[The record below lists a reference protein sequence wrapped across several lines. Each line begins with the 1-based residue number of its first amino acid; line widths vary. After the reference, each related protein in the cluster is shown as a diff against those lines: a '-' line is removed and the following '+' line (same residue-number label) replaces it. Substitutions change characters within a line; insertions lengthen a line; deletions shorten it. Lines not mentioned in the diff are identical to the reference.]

1 MTARLSLYQ
10 KAENELYKMDS
21 SVKTKFYD
29 FCHLFRQNPEHPSLD
44 LKPLKGDGRIYRAR
58 INLKYRALLARAG
71 AGADG
76 VQQWL
81 VVAVRHRKDVYEE
94 LSVAINRI
102 TGEIEF
108 VDLGVVGQSV
118 LQRAGLQLTPAADEA
133 EAGTVPQA
141 EAPLP
146 AAPVAEQPTPG
157 LVAKPRASAPD
168 EEAAVPAP
176 ASAAAAR
183 PVIGDCT
190 AEDLR
195 RLGVAE
201 ALVDLAL
208 TVTTEEELDQLIAG
222 APRLT
227 AEVLT
232 GLGSGMDI
240 QEVEDEIT
248 RPAAAELEPGFENDM
263 AAALSRTAVTTVDDD
278 IRNVLAE
285 GDFRAWKVYL
295 HPTQRK
301 AVERHYKGPAR
312 VSGGPGTGK
321 TIVALHRVARLASQL
336 PPGHGKPILLTTYT
350 KNLTADLRSRLTS
363 LVEPELLERV
373 DIKHID
379 QLAQGVLNENTAPG
393 SQRTLTTDDKAL
405 EVLREILFEYDEK
418 RWDAEF
424 LLDEWEQIVLGQSLA
439 TRQDYFK
446 ARRAGMGKALTRPE
460 RAAIWKILDQ
470 LTLRL
475 NGISR
480 ETWAQAAERAARYEM
495 ERARKIRI
503 RAERKEEVGGGDLVH
518 LDTNSSGMRYLR
530 HRYQHIVVDEAQDL
544 SPAHWK
550 MLRAMVA
557 QGPDDLFIAGDTHQR
572 IYDRQVTLSTV
583 GINIRGRSSKLTL
596 SYRTTQEIL
605 DKAAMVVGDATY
617 DDLDD
622 GTDNLDGYH
631 SLLRGPAPE
640 LVSCAD
646 WDDEITQL
654 AAALKSWREEIAQP
668 TEDGTVRD
676 PSGTM
681 AVCVVDG
688 TMAGRVAADLE
699 MKHGITTATLTKDGP
714 QGGGEVHIG
723 TMHRFKGLEYQKLA
737 VVGAS
742 DGVLPSA
749 TVVEKYQK
757 RDPKRYERELK
768 KSRNQLF
775 VATTRARDVLRI
787 SWHGAPSPILPV

>member
-29 FCHLFRQNPEHPSLD
+29 FCHQFRLDPDHPSLD
-44 LKPLKGDGRIYRAR
+44 LKPLKGDGRIFRAKIDR
-58 INLKYRALLARAG
+58 AYRALLARAG
-71 AGADG
+71 VGADG
-76 VQQWL
+76 IQQWL
-81 VVAVRHRKDVYEE
+81 IVAVRHRKDVYDQ
-94 LSVAINRI
+94 LSVAVNRV

-118 LQRAGLQLTPAADEA
+118 LQRAGLQLTPTTDDQDAPVPDEQAVPA
-133 EAGTVPQA
+133 EP
-141 EAPLP
+141 APAPVVTKQP
-146 AAPVAEQPTPG
+146 AAPAEPFLTG
-157 LVAKPRASAPD
+157 CAP
-168 EEAAVPAP
+168 
-176 ASAAAAR
+176 
-183 PVIGDCT
+183 
-190 AEDLR
+190 EDLR
-195 RLGVAE
+195 RLGVAD
-201 ALVDLAL
+201 ALIDVVL

-227 AEVLT
+227 AEILT
-232 GLGSGMDI
+232 GLGSGMSVD
-240 QEVEDEIT
+240 EVEREIT
-248 RPAAAELEPGFENDM
+248 QPASAELEPGFEYDM
-263 AAALSRTAVTTVDDD
+263 AAALTRTAVTTVDDD

-295 HPTQRK
+295 HPTQRRT
-301 AVERHYKGPAR
+301 VERNYSGPAR

-321 TIVALHRVARLASQL
+321 TIVALHRVARLATAL

-363 LVEPELLERV
+363 LMDPALLGRI

-379 QLAQGVLNENTAPG
+379 QLAQNVLNENTAPG
-393 SQRTLTTDDKAL
+393 AQRGLTSDDRAL
-405 EVLREILFEYDEK
+405 DVLREVLFEYDEQ

-424 LLDEWEQIVLGQSLA
+424 LFDEWEQIVLGQSLA

-446 ARRAGMGKALTRPE
+446 ARRAGMGRALNRPE
-460 RAAIWKILDQ
+460 RAAVWKLLDQ
-470 LTLRL
+470 FTLRL
-475 NGISR
+475 GGMGR

-495 ERARKIRI
+495 ERARKIHH
-503 RAERKEEVGGGDLVH
+503 RAEHKAGIGGGDLAH
-518 LDTNSSGMRYLR
+518 LDDNSSAMRYLR
-530 HRYQHIVVDEAQDL
+530 HRYRHVVVDEAQDL

-557 QGPDDLFIAGDTHQR
+557 SGPNDLFIASDTHQR

-583 GINIRGRSSKLTL
+583 GVNIRGRSSKLTL

-605 DKAAMVVGDATY
+605 DQAARVVRGATY

-622 GTDNLDGYH
+622 GTDTLDGYH

-640 LVSCAD
+640 YVACAD
-646 WDDEITQL
+646 WTDEITQL
-654 AAALKSWREEIAQP
+654 AEALKQWREDIAQP
-668 TEDGTVRD
+668 AEDGTVRD

-681 AVCVVDG
+681 AVCVTDG
-688 TMAGRVAADLE
+688 EMAGRVATDLE
-699 MKHGITTATLTKDGP
+699 MKHGITTATLSKDGP

-742 DGVLPSA
+742 DGILPRTALIDKYA
-749 TVVEKYQK
+749 TT
-757 RDPKRYERELK
+757 DPKRYERELK

-775 VATTRARDVLRI
+775 VAATRARDTLRI
-787 SWHGAPSPILPV
+787 SWHGRPSPFLPL

>member
-1 MTARLSLYQ
+1 MTARMSLYQ

-29 FCHLFRQNPEHPSLD
+29 FCHRFRMDPDHPSLD
-44 LKPLKGDGRIYRAR
+44 LKPLKGDGRIFRAKIDR
-58 INLKYRALLARAG
+58 SHRALLARAG
-71 AGADG
+71 AGTDG

-81 VVAVRHRKDVYEE
+81 ILAVRHRKDVYEE

-118 LQRAGLQLTPAADEA
+118 LQRAGVRLTPAPEEQAPQEA
-133 EAGTVPQA
+133 RPEPALAAPESGPMA
-141 EAPLP
+141 AAPLLTGYD
-146 AAPVAEQPTPG
+146 A
-157 LVAKPRASAPD
+157 D
-168 EEAAVPAP
+168 
-176 ASAAAAR
+176 
-183 PVIGDCT
+183 
-190 AEDLR
+190 DLR
-195 RLGVAE
+195 RLGVAD
-201 ALVDLAL
+201 ALIDVAL
-208 TVTTEEELDQLIAG
+208 TVSTDAELDHLIAG

-232 GLGSGMDI
+232 GLGSGMS
-240 QEVEDEIT
+240 VDEIEREIT
-248 RPAAAELEPGFENDM
+248 GPAAADLEPGFENDM
-263 AAALSRTAVTTVDDD
+263 AAALIRTQVTTVDDD

-301 AVERHYKGPAR
+301 AVDRHYNGPAR

-321 TIVALHRVARLASQL
+321 TIVALHRVARLAAAL
-336 PPGHGKPILLTTYT
+336 PAGYGKQILLTTYT

-363 LVEPELLERV
+363 LMGPSLLDRV

-379 QLAQGVLNENTAPG
+379 QLAQGVLNENVAPG
-393 SQRTLTTDDKAL
+393 AQRSLIADDKAKEAL
-405 EVLREILFEYDEK
+405 AAILFEHGEQ
-418 RWDAEF
+418 RWDVDF
-424 LLDEWEQIVLGQSLA
+424 LFDEWEQIVLGQSLG

-446 ARRAGMGKALTRPE
+446 ARRAGMGKALSRSE
-460 RAAIWKILDQ
+460 RAAIWKLVDQ

-475 NGISR
+475 NAMGR
-480 ETWAQAAERAARYEM
+480 ETWSQAAERAARYEM
-495 ERARKIRI
+495 ERAHKIRS
-503 RAERKEEVGGGDLVH
+503 RGERKEAISGGDLIH
-518 LDTNSSGMRYLR
+518 LDDNSSGVRYLR

-557 QGPDDLFIAGDTHQR
+557 AEPDDLFIAGDTHQR

-605 DKAAMVVGDATY
+605 DQAAKVVSDDSY

-622 GTDNLDGYH
+622 GTDTLDGYH
-631 SLLRGPAPE
+631 SLLRGPVPE
-640 LVSCAD
+640 LVACTD
-646 WDDEITQL
+646 WTDEITKL
-654 AAALKSWREEIAQP
+654 AETLKQWKAEITAP
-668 TEDGTVRD
+668 SEDGTVRD
-676 PSGTM
+676 ASGTM
-681 AVCVVDG
+681 AVCVADSE
-688 TMAGRVAADLE
+688 MAGRVAADLE
-699 MKHGITTATLTKDGP
+699 MKHSITTAILTKDGP

-737 VVGAS
+737 VIGAS
-742 DGVLPSA
+742 DGILPRSA
-749 TVVEKYQK
+749 LIEKYVVT
-757 RDPKRYERELK
+757 DPKRYERELK

-775 VATTRARDVLRI
+775 VATTRARDALRV
-787 SWHGAPSPILPV
+787 SWHGKPSPFLPG

>member
-29 FCHLFRQNPEHPSLD
+29 FCHQFRLDPDHPSLD
-44 LKPLKGDGRIYRAR
+44 LKPLKGDGRIFRAKIDR
-58 INLKYRALLARAG
+58 SYRALLARAG
-71 AGADG
+71 VGADG

-81 VVAVRHRKDVYEE
+81 IVAVRHRKDVYEE
-94 LSVAINRI
+94 LTVAINRI

-118 LQRAGLQLTPAADEA
+118 LQRAGLQLTPASGRAHRTGRARARPRRDA
-133 EAGTVPQA
+133 TTGCPRRT
-141 EAPLP
+141 APRRLH
-146 AAPVAEQPTPG
+146 
-157 LVAKPRASAPD
+157 PRG
-168 EEAAVPAP
+168 PAP
-176 ASAAAAR
+176 AWCRRR
-183 PVIGDCT
+183 PHRPGP
-190 AEDLR
+190 R
-195 RLGVAE
+195 RHDRRGIRPAHRRC
-201 ALVDLAL
+201 
-208 TVTTEEELDQLIAG
+208 
-222 APRLT
+222 PRLT

-232 GLGSGMDI
+232 GLGSGMSVD
-240 QEVEDEIT
+240 EVEREIT
-248 RPAAAELEPGFENDM
+248 EPASTELEPGFENDM
-263 AAALSRTAVTTVDDD
+263 AAALTRTAVTTVDDD

-301 AVERHYKGPAR
+301 IVERNYSGPGR

-321 TIVALHRVARLASQL
+321 TIVALHRVARLAAAL

-363 LVEPELLERV
+363 LMDPALLGRV

-379 QLAQGVLNENTAPG
+379 QLAQSVLNENTAPG
-393 SQRTLTTDDKAL
+393 AQRSLITDDRAL
-405 EVLREILFEYDEK
+405 DVLREVLFEHDEQ

-424 LLDEWEQIVLGQSLA
+424 LFDEWEQIVLGQSLG

-446 ARRAGMGKALTRPE
+446 ARRAGMGRPLNRPE
-460 RAAIWKILDQ
+460 RAVVWKLLDQ
-470 LTLRL
+470 FALRL
-475 NGISR
+475 NGMGR

-495 ERARKIRI
+495 ERARKIQT
-503 RAERKEEVGGGDLVH
+503 RAERKADIGGGDLAH
-518 LDTNSSGMRYLR
+518 LDDNSSAMRYLR
-530 HRYQHIVVDEAQDL
+530 HRYRHIVVDEAQDL

-557 QGPDDLFIAGDTHQR
+557 SGPDDLFIASDTHQR

-583 GINIRGRSSKLTL
+583 GINIRGGRSSKLTL

-605 DKAAMVVGDATY
+605 DQAAKVVRGGTY

-622 GTDNLDGYH
+622 GTDTLDGYH
-631 SLLRGPAPE
+631 SLLHGPAPE
-640 LVSCAD
+640 YVACAD
-646 WDDEITQL
+646 WTDEITQL
-654 AAALKSWREEIAQP
+654 AAALKQWRADITQP

-681 AVCVVDG
+681 AVCVADG
-688 TMAGRVAADLE
+688 DMAGRVAADLE
-699 MKHGITTATLTKDGP
+699 TKHGITTATLTKEGP

-737 VVGAS
+737 VIGAS
-742 DGVLPSA
+742 DGILPRTA
-749 TVVEKYQK
+749 VVEKYETT
-757 RDPKRYERELK
+757 DPKRYERELK

-775 VATTRARDVLRI
+775 VATTRARDALRI
-787 SWHGAPSPILPV
+787 SWHGKPSPFLPL

>member
-29 FCHLFRQNPEHPSLD
+29 FCHQFRNDPDHPSLD
-44 LKPLKGDGRIYRAR
+44 LKPLKGDGRIFRAKIDR
-58 INLKYRALLARAG
+58 SYRALLARAG
-71 AGADG
+71 TGADG
-76 VQQWL
+76 VRQWL
-81 VVAVRHRKDVYEE
+81 IVAVRHRKDVYEE
-94 LSVAINRI
+94 LTVAINRI

-118 LQRAGLQLTPAADEA
+118 LQRAGVRLTPAPEEQAAVASTEPVA
-133 EAGTVPQA
+133 AQPIEPVVPQST
-141 EAPLP
+141 ERVVVEP
-146 AAPVAEQPTPG
+146 AARL
-157 LVAKPRASAPD
+157 LVGHS
-168 EEAAVPAP
+168 
-176 ASAAAAR
+176 
-183 PVIGDCT
+183 

-201 ALVDLAL
+201 ALIDLAL
-208 TVTTEEELDQLIAG
+208 NVTSEDELDQLIAG

-227 AEVLT
+227 AEILT
-232 GLGSGMDI
+232 GLGSGMPLD
-240 QEVEDEIT
+240 EVEQEIT
-248 RPAAAELEPGFENDM
+248 RPAAAELEPGFEDDM
-263 AAALSRTAVTTVDDD
+263 AAALARTAVTTVDDD

-301 AVERHYKGPAR
+301 IVERNYNGPAR

-321 TIVALHRVARLASQL
+321 TIVALHRVARLAAAL
-336 PPGHGKPILLTTYT
+336 PAGHGKPILLTTYT

-363 LVEPELLERV
+363 LMGPEPLARV

-379 QLAQGVLNENTAPG
+379 QLAQSVLNENVAPG
-393 SQRTLTTDDKAL
+393 SQRSVIGDDPAL
-405 EVLREILFEYDEK
+405 NVLREVLFEHDEQ

-424 LLDEWEQIVLGQSLA
+424 LFDEWQQVVLGQSIA

-446 ARRAGMGKALTRPE
+446 ARRAGMGRALSRPE
-460 RAAIWKILDQ
+460 RAVIWKLLDQ
-470 LTLRL
+470 FTLRL
-475 NGISR
+475 NSMSR
-480 ETWAQAAERAARYEM
+480 ETWAQAAERAARYEY
-495 ERARKIRI
+495 ERARKIQA
-503 RAERKEEVGGGDLVH
+503 RAERKQDIGGGDLTH
-518 LDTNSSGMRYLR
+518 LDDNSSAMRYLR

-550 MLRAMVA
+550 MLRAMA
-557 QGPDDLFIAGDTHQR
+557 APGPDDLFIAGDTHQR

-583 GINIRGRSSKLTL
+583 GINIRGRASKLTL

-605 DKAAMVVGDATY
+605 DQAAKVVGDAPY

-622 GTDNLDGYH
+622 GTDTLDGYH

-640 LVSCAD
+640 LVPCAD
-646 WDDEITQL
+646 WNEEITRL
-654 AAALKSWREEIAQP
+654 AEALKEWRAEIASP
-668 TEDGTVRD
+668 AENGTVRD

-681 AVCVVDG
+681 AVCVADSD
-688 TMAGRVAADLE
+688 MAGRVATDLE
-699 MKHGITTATLTKDGP
+699 IKHGITTATLTKEGP

-737 VVGAS
+737 IVGAS
-742 DGVLPSA
+742 DGILPRSSI
-749 TVVEKYQK
+749 TEKYATS
-757 RDPKRYERELK
+757 DPRRYERELK

-775 VATTRARDVLRI
+775 VASTRARDALRI
-787 SWHGAPSPILPV
+787 SWHGNPSPFLPV

>member
-29 FCHLFRQNPEHPSLD
+29 FCHHFRADPDHPSLD
-44 LKPLKGDGRIYRAR
+44 LKPLKGDGRIFRAKIDR
-58 INLKYRALLARAG
+58 SHRALLARAG
-71 AGADG
+71 VGADG

-81 VVAVRHRKDVYEE
+81 IVAVRHRKDVYEE

-118 LQRAGLQLTPAADEA
+118 LQRAGLQLTPAPE
-133 EAGTVPQA
+133 EQ
-141 EAPLP
+141 
-146 AAPVAEQPTPG
+146 AAPAEPT
-157 LVAKPRASAPD
+157 
-168 EEAAVPAP
+168 PAP
-176 ASAAAAR
+176 AVTPPAPAEPLLA
-183 PVIGDCT
+183 GCT
-190 AEDLR
+190 SEDLR
-195 RLGVAE
+195 RLGVAD
-201 ALVDLAL
+201 ALIDLAL
-208 TVTTEEELDQLIAG
+208 TVTTDDELDQLVAG

-232 GLGSGMDI
+232 GLGSGMPID
-240 QEVEDEIT
+240 EVEREIT
-248 RPAAAELEPGFENDM
+248 QPASAELEPGFEDDL
-263 AAALSRTAVTTVDDD
+263 AAALTRTAVTTVDDD

-301 AVERHYKGPAR
+301 IVEGNFNGPAR

-321 TIVALHRVARLASQL
+321 TIVALHRVARLASEL

-350 KNLTADLRSRLTS
+350 KNLTSDLRSRLTS
-363 LVEPELLERV
+363 LLEPALLSRI

-379 QLAQGVLNENTAPG
+379 QLAQSVLNENSAPG
-393 SQRTLTTDDKAL
+393 SRRRLMDEVQAL
-405 EVLREILFEYDEK
+405 DVLREVLFEHDEQ

-424 LLDEWEQIVLGQSLA
+424 LFDEWEQIILGQSLA

-446 ARRAGMGKALTRPE
+446 ARRAGMGRGLSRPE
-460 RAAIWKILDQ
+460 RAVIWKLLEQ
-470 LTLRL
+470 FTLRL
-475 NGISR
+475 NSLGR

-495 ERARKIRI
+495 DRARKIQN
-503 RAERKEEVGGGDLVH
+503 RAEHKEDIGGGDLIH
-518 LDTNSSGMRYLR
+518 LDDNSSAQRYLR

-550 MLRAMVA
+550 MLRAMVVP
-557 QGPDDLFIAGDTHQR
+557 GSGDLFIAADTHQR

-583 GINIRGRSSKLTL
+583 GISIRGRSSKLTL

-605 DKAAMVVGDATY
+605 DQAAKVVGSATY

-622 GTDNLDGYH
+622 GTDTLDGYH

-640 LVSCAD
+640 LVACTDWTDEIIQLAD
-646 WDDEITQL
+646 VLKQWRAEITQP
-654 AAALKSWREEIAQP
+654 A
-668 TEDGTVRD
+668 EDGTVRD

-681 AVCVVDG
+681 AVCVADG
-688 TMAGRVAADLE
+688 DMASRVAADLE
-699 MKHGITTATLTKDGP
+699 SKHGITTATLTKDGP

-742 DGVLPSA
+742 EGVLPRTALIESYA
-749 TVVEKYQK
+749 AS
-757 RDPKRYERELK
+757 DPKRYERELK

-775 VATTRARDVLRI
+775 VAATRARDALRI
-787 SWHGAPSPILPV
+787 SWHGRPSPFLPV

>member
-29 FCHLFRQNPEHPSLD
+29 FCHQFRLDPDHPSID
-44 LKPLKGDGRIYRAR
+44 LKPLKGDGRIFRAKIDR
-58 INLKYRALLARAG
+58 SYRALLARAG
-71 AGADG
+71 VGADG

-81 VVAVRHRKDVYEE
+81 IVAVRHRKDVYEE

-118 LQRAGLQLTPAADEA
+118 LQRAGLQLTPAPD
-133 EAGTVPQA
+133 GQA
-141 EAPLP
+141 APTEPTRAPVVSQEP
-146 AAPVAEQPTPG
+146 AAPVEPLLVSCTP
-157 LVAKPRASAPD
+157 
-168 EEAAVPAP
+168 
-176 ASAAAAR
+176 
-183 PVIGDCT
+183 
-190 AEDLR
+190 EDLR
-195 RLGVAE
+195 RLGVAD
-201 ALVDLAL
+201 ALIDLAL
-208 TVTTEEELDQLIAG
+208 TVTTDEELDQLIAG

-232 GLGSGMDI
+232 GLGSGMSVD
-240 QEVEDEIT
+240 EVEREIT
-248 RPAAAELEPGFENDM
+248 QPASAELEPGFENDM
-263 AAALSRTAVTTVDDD
+263 AAALTRTAVTTVDDD

-295 HPTQRK
+295 HPTQHK
-301 AVERHYKGPAR
+301 IVERNYSGPAR

-321 TIVALHRVARLASQL
+321 TIVALHRVARLAAAL

-350 KNLTADLRSRLTS
+350 KNLTADLRARLTS
-363 LVEPELLERV
+363 LMDSALLDRI

-379 QLAQGVLNENTAPG
+379 QLAQSVLNENTAPG
-393 SQRTLTTDDKAL
+393 SQRSLITDDRAL
-405 EVLREILFEYDEK
+405 GVLREVLFEHDEH
-418 RWDAEF
+418 RWDGEF
-424 LLDEWEQIVLGQSLA
+424 LFDEWEQIILGQSLA

-446 ARRAGMGKALTRPE
+446 ARRAGMGRALNRPE
-460 RAAIWKILDQ
+460 RAAVWKLLDQ
-470 LTLRL
+470 FTLRL
-475 NGISR
+475 NGLGR
-480 ETWAQAAERAARYEM
+480 ETWAQSAERAARYEM
-495 ERARKIRI
+495 ERARKIQL
-503 RAERKEEVGGGDLVH
+503 RAERKEDIGGGDLSH
-518 LDTNSSGMRYLR
+518 LDDNSSGMRYLR
-530 HRYQHIVVDEAQDL
+530 HRYRHIIVDEAQDL

-557 QGPDDLFIAGDTHQR
+557 PGPDDLFIASDTHQR

-605 DKAAMVVGDATY
+605 DQAAKVVRGATY

-622 GTDNLDGYH
+622 GTDSLEGYH
-631 SLLRGPAPE
+631 SLLHGPAPE
-640 LVSCAD
+640 YVACAD
-646 WDDEITQL
+646 WTDEITQL
-654 AAALKSWREEIAQP
+654 AEALKQWRAEITEPA
-668 TEDGTVRD
+668 EDGTARD

-681 AVCVVDG
+681 AVCVADG
-688 TMAGRVAADLE
+688 EMASRVAADLE
-699 MKHGITTATLTKDGP
+699 IKHGITTATLTKDGP

-737 VVGAS
+737 IVGAS
-742 DGVLPSA
+742 DGILPRSA
-749 TVVEKYQK
+749 LTEKYATT
-757 RDPKRYERELK
+757 DPKRYERELK

-775 VATTRARDVLRI
+775 VATTRARDALRV
-787 SWHGAPSPILPV
+787 SWHGRPSPFLPV

>member
-29 FCHLFRQNPEHPSLD
+29 FCHQFRRDPDHPSLD
-44 LKPLKGDGRIYRAR
+44 LKPLKGDGRIFRAKIDR
-58 INLKYRALLARAG
+58 SYRALLARAG
-71 AGADG
+71 VGADG

-118 LQRAGLQLTPAADEA
+118 LQRAGLQLTPAPDEKPASA
-133 EAGTVPQA
+133 EPTPA
-141 EAPLP
+141 P
-146 AAPVAEQPTPG
+146 AAPPQQ
-157 LVAKPRASAPD
+157 
-168 EEAAVPAP
+168 PAP
-176 ASAAAAR
+176 AEPLLS
-183 PVIGDCT
+183 GCT

-195 RLGVAE
+195 RLGVAD
-201 ALVDLAL
+201 ALLDLAL
-208 TVTTEEELDQLIAG
+208 TITTEEELDQLIAG

-232 GLGSGMDI
+232 GLGSGMSVD
-240 QEVEDEIT
+240 EVEREIT
-248 RPAAAELEPGFENDM
+248 QPASTDLEPGFENDM
-263 AAALSRTAVTTVDDD
+263 ATALTRTAVTTVDDD

-301 AVERHYKGPAR
+301 IVHRNYSGPAR

-321 TIVALHRVARLASQL
+321 TIVALHRVARLAAAL
-336 PPGHGKPILLTTYT
+336 PPGHGTPILLTTYT

-363 LVEPELLERV
+363 LVDPALLGRI

-393 SQRTLTTDDKAL
+393 AQRSLITDDRAQD
-405 EVLREILFEYDEK
+405 VLREVLFEYDEQ
-418 RWDAEF
+418 RWGAEF
-424 LLDEWEQIVLGQSLA
+424 LFDEWEQIVLGQSLA
-439 TRQDYFK
+439 TRQGYFK
-446 ARRAGMGKALTRPE
+446 ARRAGMGRALTRPE
-460 RAAIWKILDQ
+460 RAAIWKLLDQ
-470 LTLRL
+470 FTLRL
-475 NGISR
+475 NGMGR
-480 ETWAQAAERAARYEM
+480 ETWAQAAERAARYEN
-495 ERARKIRI
+495 ERARKIQT
-503 RAERKEEVGGGDLVH
+503 RAERKEAVGGGDLIH
-518 LDTNSSGMRYLR
+518 RDDNSSAARYLR
-530 HRYQHIVVDEAQDL
+530 HRYRHIVVDEAQDL

-557 QGPDDLFIAGDTHQR
+557 PGSDDLFIASDTHQR

-605 DKAAMVVGDATY
+605 RQAAKVVHGATY

-622 GTDNLDGYH
+622 GTDTLDGYH
-631 SLLRGPAPE
+631 SLLHGPVPE
-640 LVSCAD
+640 YVNCAD
-646 WDDEITQL
+646 WTDEITQL
-654 AAALKSWREEIAQP
+654 AGALKQWRADITQP
-668 TEDGTVRD
+668 AADGTARD

-681 AVCVVDG
+681 AVCVADG
-688 TMAGRVAADLE
+688 DMAGRVAADLE
-699 MKHGITTATLTKDGP
+699 TKHGITTATLTKDGP

-737 VVGAS
+737 VVGAC
-742 DGVLPSA
+742 DGILPRTA
-749 TVVEKYQK
+749 LTGKYETA
-757 RDPKRYERELK
+757 DPKRYERELK

-775 VATTRARDVLRI
+775 VATTRARDALRI
-787 SWHGAPSPILPV
+787 SWHGSPSPFLPV

>member
-29 FCHLFRQNPEHPSLD
+29 FCHQFRLDPDHPSLD
-44 LKPLKGDGRIYRAR
+44 LKPLKGDSRIYRAKIDR
-58 INLKYRALLARAG
+58 SYRALLARAG
-71 AGADG
+71 VGADG
-76 VQQWL
+76 IQQWL
-81 VVAVRHRKDVYEE
+81 IVAVRHRKDVYEE
-94 LSVAINRI
+94 LAVAINRI

-118 LQRAGLQLTPAADEA
+118 LQRAGLQLTPAPEEHAAPA
-133 EAGTVPQA
+133 EP
-141 EAPLP
+141 APAPVMARQP
-146 AAPVAEQPTPG
+146 AAPAEP
-157 LVAKPRASAPD
+157 LLASCAP
-168 EEAAVPAP
+168 
-176 ASAAAAR
+176 
-183 PVIGDCT
+183 
-190 AEDLR
+190 EDLR
-195 RLGVAE
+195 RLGVAD
-201 ALVDLAL
+201 ALIDLAL
-208 TVTTEEELDQLIAG
+208 TVTTDEELDQLIAG

-232 GLGSGMDI
+232 GLGSGMSVD
-240 QEVEDEIT
+240 EVEREIT
-248 RPAAAELEPGFENDM
+248 QPASTELEPGFENDM
-263 AAALSRTAVTTVDDD
+263 AAALTRTAVTTVDDD

-301 AVERHYKGPAR
+301 IVERNYSGPAR

-321 TIVALHRVARLASQL
+321 TIVALHRVARLAAAL

-363 LVEPELLERV
+363 LMDPALLGRI

-379 QLAQGVLNENTAPG
+379 QLAQSVLNENTAPG
-393 SQRTLTTDDKAL
+393 SQRSLIADDRAL
-405 EVLREILFEYDEK
+405 DVLCEVLFEHDEQ

-424 LLDEWEQIVLGQSLA
+424 LFDEWEQIVLGQSLA

-446 ARRAGMGKALTRPE
+446 ARRAGMGRALNRPE
-460 RAAIWKILDQ
+460 RAAIWKLLDQ
-470 LTLRL
+470 FTLRL
-475 NGISR
+475 NGLGR

-495 ERARKIRI
+495 ERARKIQF
-503 RAERKEEVGGGDLVH
+503 RAERKEDIGGGDLAN
-518 LDTNSSGMRYLR
+518 LDDNSSAMRYLR

-557 QGPDDLFIAGDTHQR
+557 PGAGDLFIASDTHQR

-605 DKAAMVVGDATY
+605 DQAAKVVRGATY

-622 GTDNLDGYH
+622 GTDTLDGYH
-631 SLLRGPAPE
+631 SLLHGPAPE
-640 LVSCAD
+640 YVACAD
-646 WDDEITQL
+646 WTDEITQL
-654 AAALKSWREEIAQP
+654 AEALEQWRADITQSA
-668 TEDGTVRD
+668 EDGTVRD

-681 AVCVVDG
+681 AVCVADG
-688 TMAGRVAADLE
+688 EMAGRVAADLE

-737 VVGAS
+737 VIGAS
-742 DGVLPSA
+742 DGVLPRTA
-749 TVVEKYQK
+749 LIEKYETT
-757 RDPKRYERELK
+757 DPNRYERELK

-775 VATTRARDVLRI
+775 VATTRARDALRI
-787 SWHGAPSPILPV
+787 SWHGRPSPFLPL

>member
-29 FCHLFRQNPEHPSLD
+29 FCHQFRLDPDHPSLD
-44 LKPLKGDGRIYRAR
+44 LKPLKGDGRIFRAKIDR
-58 INLKYRALLARAG
+58 SYRALLARAG
-71 AGADG
+71 VGTDG
-76 VQQWL
+76 IQQWL
-81 VVAVRHRKDVYEE
+81 IVAVRHRKDVYDQ
-94 LSVAINRI
+94 LSVAVNRV

-118 LQRAGLQLTPAADEA
+118 LQRAGLQLTPAPDDHDAPAPDEQAVPA
-133 EAGTVPQA
+133 EPTP
-141 EAPLP
+141 APVVTEQP
-146 AAPVAEQPTPG
+146 AAPAEPFLTG
-157 LVAKPRASAPD
+157 CAP
-168 EEAAVPAP
+168 
-176 ASAAAAR
+176 
-183 PVIGDCT
+183 
-190 AEDLR
+190 EDLR
-195 RLGVAE
+195 RLGVAD
-201 ALVDLAL
+201 ALIDVVL
-208 TVTTEEELDQLIAG
+208 TVTTEEELDQLIVG

-232 GLGSGMDI
+232 GLGSGMSVD
-240 QEVEDEIT
+240 EVEREIT
-248 RPAAAELEPGFENDM
+248 QPASAELAPGFEDDM
-263 AAALSRTAVTTVDDD
+263 AAALTRTAVTTVDDD

-295 HPTQRK
+295 HPTQHK
-301 AVERHYKGPAR
+301 IVERNYNGPAR

-321 TIVALHRVARLASQL
+321 TIVALHRVARLAAAL
-336 PPGHGKPILLTTYT
+336 PPGHGKTILLTTYT

-363 LVEPELLERV
+363 LMEPALLGRI

-379 QLAQGVLNENTAPG
+379 QLAQSVLNENAAPG
-393 SQRTLTTDDKAL
+393 TQRSLITDDRAL
-405 EVLREILFEYDEK
+405 DVLREVLFEHEGQ

-424 LLDEWEQIVLGQSLA
+424 LFDEWEQIVLGQSLA

-446 ARRAGMGKALTRPE
+446 ARRAGMGRALNRPE
-460 RAAIWKILDQ
+460 RAAIWKLLEQ
-470 LTLRL
+470 FTLRL
-475 NGISR
+475 NSLGR

-495 ERARKIRI
+495 ERARKIQI
-503 RAERKEEVGGGDLVH
+503 RAERKEDIGGDLIH
-518 LDTNSSGMRYLR
+518 LDDNSSGLRYLR

-544 SPAHWK
+544 SSAHWK

-557 QGPDDLFIAGDTHQR
+557 PGPDDLFIAGDTHQR

-583 GINIRGRSSKLTL
+583 GVNIRGRASKLTL

-605 DKAAMVVGDATY
+605 DQAAKVVGTTTY

-622 GTDNLDGYH
+622 GTDTLDGYH

-640 LVSCAD
+640 LVACTD
-646 WDDEITQL
+646 WTDEITQL
-654 AAALKSWREEIAQP
+654 ADALKQWRVEITQP
-668 TEDGTVRD
+668 VEDGTARD

-681 AVCVVDG
+681 AVCVADG
-688 TMAGRVAADLE
+688 DMAGRVAADLE
-699 MKHGITTATLTKDGP
+699 IKHGITTATLTKDGP

-737 VVGAS
+737 IVGAS
-742 DGVLPSA
+742 DGVLPRTA
-749 TVVEKYQK
+749 LIEKYATT
-757 RDPKRYERELK
+757 DPKRYERELK

-775 VATTRARDVLRI
+775 VAATRARDTLRI
-787 SWHGAPSPILPV
+787 SWHGRPSPFLPV

>member
-29 FCHLFRQNPEHPSLD
+29 FCHQFRIDPDHPSLD
-44 LKPLKGDGRIYRAR
+44 LKPLKGDGRIFRAKIDR
-58 INLKYRALLARAG
+58 SYRALLARAG
-71 AGADG
+71 VGADG

-81 VVAVRHRKDVYEE
+81 IVAVRHRKDVYEE
-94 LSVAINRI
+94 LTVAINRI

-108 VDLGVVGQSV
+108 VDLATVGQSV
-118 LQRAGLQLTPAADEA
+118 LQRAGLQLTPAPDEPTTAA
-133 EAGTVPQA
+133 E
-141 EAPLP
+141 
-146 AAPVAEQPTPG
+146 PTPE
-157 LVAKPRASAPD
+157 PAPSPMP
-168 EEAAVPAP
+168 ATQQAP
-176 ASAAAAR
+176 ASSAE
-183 PVIGDCT
+183 PLLHGCT

-195 RLGVAE
+195 RLGVAD

-208 TVTTEEELDQLIAG
+208 TVTTDEELDQLIAG

-232 GLGSGMDI
+232 GLGAGMSVD
-240 QEVEDEIT
+240 EVEREIT
-248 RPAAAELEPGFENDM
+248 KPASTVLDPGFEDDM
-263 AAALSRTAVTTVDDD
+263 AAALTRTAVTTVDDD
-278 IRNVLAE
+278 IRNVLTE

-301 AVERHYKGPAR
+301 IVERKYSGPAR

-321 TIVALHRVARLASQL
+321 TIVALHRVARLAAAL
-336 PPGHGKPILLTTYT
+336 PPGHTKPILLTTYT

-363 LVEPELLERV
+363 LMDPALLDRV

-379 QLAQGVLNENTAPG
+379 QLAQKVINENSAPG
-393 SQRTLTTDDKAL
+393 AQRSLITDDRAL
-405 EVLREILFEYDEK
+405 DVLREVLFEHDEQ

-424 LLDEWEQIVLGQSLA
+424 LFDEWEQVILGQSIG

-446 ARRAGMGKALTRPE
+446 ARRAGMGRALTRPD
-460 RAAIWKILDQ
+460 RAAIWKLLDQ
-470 LTLRL
+470 FTLRL
-475 NGISR
+475 NAMGR

-495 ERARKIRI
+495 ERAHKIRA
-503 RAERKEEVGGGDLVH
+503 RAEHKENIGGGDLIH
-518 LDTNSSGMRYLR
+518 LDDTSSAVRYVR

-550 MLRAMVA
+550 MLRAMA
-557 QGPDDLFIAGDTHQR
+557 APGPDDLFIASDTHQR

-605 DKAAMVVGDATY
+605 DQAAKVVRGGTY

-622 GTDNLDGYH
+622 GTDTLDGYH
-631 SLLRGPAPE
+631 SLLRGPDPE
-640 LVSCAD
+640 YVACTD
-646 WDDEITQL
+646 WTDEIDQLAEALKRWRAEITQP
-654 AAALKSWREEIAQP
+654 S
-668 TEDGTVRD
+668 EDGTVRD

-681 AVCVVDG
+681 AVCVADG
-688 TMAGRVAADLE
+688 EMAGRVAADLE

-737 VVGAS
+737 IVGAS
-742 DGVLPSA
+742 DGILPRTSLI
-749 TVVEKYQK
+749 EQYQTT
-757 RDPKRYERELK
+757 DLKRYERELQ

-775 VATTRARDVLRI
+775 VATTRARDALRI
-787 SWHGAPSPILPV
+787 SWHGKPSPFLPSSSD

>member
-29 FCHLFRQNPEHPSLD
+29 FCHQFRLDPDHPSLD
-44 LKPLKGDGRIYRAR
+44 LKPLKGDGRIFRAKIDR
-58 INLKYRALLARAG
+58 AYRALLARAG
-71 AGADG
+71 VGADG
-76 VQQWL
+76 IQQWL
-81 VVAVRHRKDVYEE
+81 IVAVRHRKDVYDQ
-94 LSVAINRI
+94 LSVAVNRV

-118 LQRAGLQLTPAADEA
+118 LQRAGLQLTPTTDDQDAPVPDQQAVPA
-133 EAGTVPQA
+133 EP
-141 EAPLP
+141 APVVTEQP
-146 AAPVAEQPTPG
+146 AAPAEPFLTGCTP
-157 LVAKPRASAPD
+157 
-168 EEAAVPAP
+168 
-176 ASAAAAR
+176 
-183 PVIGDCT
+183 
-190 AEDLR
+190 EDLR
-195 RLGVAE
+195 RLGVAD
-201 ALVDLAL
+201 ALIDVVL

-227 AEVLT
+227 AEILT
-232 GLGSGMDI
+232 GLGSGMSVD
-240 QEVEDEIT
+240 EVEREIT
-248 RPAAAELEPGFENDM
+248 QPASAELEPGFENDM
-263 AAALSRTAVTTVDDD
+263 AAALTRTAVTTVDDD

-295 HPTQRK
+295 HPTQRRT
-301 AVERHYKGPAR
+301 VERNYSGPAR

-321 TIVALHRVARLASQL
+321 TIVALHRVARLATAL

-350 KNLTADLRSRLTS
+350 KNLTSDLRSRLTS
-363 LVEPELLERV
+363 LMDPALLGRI

-379 QLAQGVLNENTAPG
+379 QLAQNVLNENTAPG
-393 SQRTLTTDDKAL
+393 AQRVLTSHDRAL
-405 EVLREILFEYDEK
+405 DVLREVLFEYDEQ

-424 LLDEWEQIVLGQSLA
+424 LFDEWEQIVLGQSLA

-446 ARRAGMGKALTRPE
+446 ARRAGMGRALNRPE
-460 RAAIWKILDQ
+460 RAAIWKLLDQ
-470 LTLRL
+470 FTLRL
-475 NGISR
+475 GGMGR

-495 ERARKIRI
+495 ERARKVRD
-503 RAERKEEVGGGDLVH
+503 RAERKAEIGGDLTH
-518 LDTNSSGMRYLR
+518 LDDNSSAMRYLR
-530 HRYQHIVVDEAQDL
+530 HRYRHIVVDEAQDL

-557 QGPDDLFIAGDTHQR
+557 SGPNDLFIASDTHQR

-583 GINIRGRSSKLTL
+583 GVNIRGRSSKLTL

-605 DKAAMVVGDATY
+605 DQAARVVRGATY

-622 GTDNLDGYH
+622 GTDTLDGYH
-631 SLLRGPAPE
+631 SLLHGPAPDY
-640 LVSCAD
+640 VSCAD
-646 WDDEITQL
+646 WTDEITQL
-654 AAALKSWREEIAQP
+654 AEALKQWRKDIAQP
-668 TEDGTVRD
+668 AEDGTVRD

-681 AVCVVDG
+681 AVCVTDG
-688 TMAGRVAADLE
+688 EMAGRVATDLE

-742 DGVLPSA
+742 DGVLPRTA
-749 TVVEKYQK
+749 LIEKYATT
-757 RDPKRYERELK
+757 DPKRYERELK

-775 VATTRARDVLRI
+775 VAATRARDALRI
-787 SWHGAPSPILPV
+787 SWHGRPSPFLPL

>member
-29 FCHLFRQNPEHPSLD
+29 FCHLFRQDPDHPSLD
-44 LKPLKGDGRIYRAR
+44 LKPLKGDGRIYRAK
-58 INLKYRALLARAG
+58 INPKYRALLARAG
-71 AGADG
+71 IGADG

-118 LQRAGLQLTPAADEA
+118 LQRAGVHLTPAADEPGAGTALEA
-133 EAGTVPQA
+133 EAS
-141 EAPLP
+141 LP
-146 AAPVAEQPTPG
+146 AAPAAHPHVQ
-157 LVAKPRASAPD
+157 VPD
-168 EEAAVPAP
+168 EEVATPVTAADE
-176 ASAAAAR
+176 R

-201 ALVDLAL
+201 ALIDLAL
-208 TVTTEEELDQLIAG
+208 RVTTEEELDQLIAG

-240 QEVEDEIT
+240 QEVEHEIT
-248 RPAAAELEPGFENDM
+248 RPAAAELEPGFEDDM

-301 AVERHYKGPAR
+301 VVERHYNGPAR

-336 PPGHGKPILLTTYT
+336 PAGHGKPILLTTYT

-363 LVEPELLERV
+363 LMGPELLDRV

-393 SQRTLTTDDKAL
+393 SLRSLTTDENAL
-405 EVLREILFEYDEK
+405 EVLREILFEYDEQ

-460 RAAIWKILDQ
+460 RAVVWKILDQ

-475 NGISR
+475 NGSSR

-495 ERARKIRI
+495 DRARKIQR
-503 RAERKEEVGGGDLVH
+503 RAERKEEVGGGDLIH
-518 LDTNSSGMRYLR
+518 LDAKSSGMRYLQ
-530 HRYQHIVVDEAQDL
+530 HRYRHIVVDEAQDL

-605 DKAAMVVGDATY
+605 HKAAMVVGDTTY

-631 SLLRGPAPE
+631 SLLRGPEPE
-640 LVSCAD
+640 LVSCVD
-646 WDDEITQL
+646 WDDEIGQL
-654 AAALKSWREEIAQP
+654 AAALKSWREEIVQP

-676 PSGTM
+676 PRGAM

-688 TMAGRVAADLE
+688 DMAGRVVADLE
-699 MKHGITTATLTKDGP
+699 RKHGITTATLTKDGP
-714 QGGGEVHIG
+714 QGDGEVHIG

-742 DGVLPSA
+742 EGVLPRSS
-749 TVVEKYQK
+749 VVEKYEK
-757 RDPKRYERELK
+757 RDPKRYERELR

-775 VATTRARDVLRI
+775 VAATRARDILRI
-787 SWHGAPSPILPV
+787 SWHGAPSPFLPA

>member
-10 KAENELYKMDS
+10 KAENELYRMDS

-29 FCHLFRQNPEHPSLD
+29 FCHQFRLDPDHPSVD
-44 LKPLKGDGRIYRAR
+44 LKPLKGDGRIFRAKIDR
-58 INLKYRALLARAG
+58 SYRALLARAG
-71 AGADG
+71 VGADG
-76 VQQWL
+76 IQQWL
-81 VVAVRHRKDVYEE
+81 IVAVRHRKDVYEE
-94 LSVAINRI
+94 LTVAINRI

-108 VDLGVVGQSV
+108 VDLGTVGQNV
-118 LQRAGLQLTPAADEA
+118 LQRAGLQLTPAPEEPSAAPEPTPA
-133 EAGTVPQA
+133 SVETPQP
-141 EAPLP
+141 APL
-146 AAPVAEQPTPG
+146 AEPLLLGCTP
-157 LVAKPRASAPD
+157 
-168 EEAAVPAP
+168 
-176 ASAAAAR
+176 
-183 PVIGDCT
+183 
-190 AEDLR
+190 EDLR
-195 RLGVAE
+195 RLGVAD

-208 TVTTEEELDQLIAG
+208 NVTTDEELDQLIAG
-222 APRLT
+222 APRLS

-232 GLGSGMDI
+232 GLGAGMSVD
-240 QEVEDEIT
+240 EVEREIT
-248 RPAAAELEPGFENDM
+248 QPASTELEPGFENDM
-263 AAALSRTAVTTVDDD
+263 AAALTRTAVTTVDDD

-301 AVERHYKGPAR
+301 IVERNYSGPAR

-321 TIVALHRVARLASQL
+321 TIVALHRVARLAAAL
-336 PPGHGKPILLTTYT
+336 PPGHNKPILLTTYT

-363 LVEPELLERV
+363 LMHPELLGRV

-379 QLAQGVLNENTAPG
+379 QLAQQVLNENSAPG
-393 SQRTLTTDDKAL
+393 SQRSLIPDDRAL
-405 EVLREILFEYDEK
+405 DVLREVLFEHDEQ

-424 LLDEWEQIVLGQSLA
+424 LLDEWEQVILGQSLA

-446 ARRAGMGKALTRPE
+446 ARRAGMGRALTRPD
-460 RAAIWKILDQ
+460 RAAIWKLLDQ
-470 LTLRL
+470 FTLRL
-475 NGISR
+475 NGMGR
-480 ETWAQAAERAARYEM
+480 ETWAQAAERSARYEM
-495 ERARKIRI
+495 ERARKIRA
-503 RAERKEEVGGGDLVH
+503 RAEHKENIGGGDLTH
-518 LDTNSSGMRYLR
+518 LDDKSSAARYVR

-557 QGPDDLFIAGDTHQR
+557 PGPGDLFIAGDTHQR

-605 DKAAMVVGDATY
+605 DQAAQVVRGSAY

-622 GTDNLDGYH
+622 GTDTLDGYH

-640 LVSCAD
+640 LIPCKD
-646 WDDEITQL
+646 WTDEIDQLAVALKQWRAEITQP
-654 AAALKSWREEIAQP
+654 A
-668 TEDGTVRD
+668 EDGTVRD

-681 AVCVVDG
+681 AVCVADG
-688 TMAGRVAADLE
+688 EMASRVAADLE

-737 VVGAS
+737 IVGAS
-742 DGVLPSA
+742 DGILPRTA
-749 TVVEKYQK
+749 LIEKYETT
-757 RDPKRYERELK
+757 DPKRYERELK

-775 VATTRARDVLRI
+775 VATTRARDALRI
-787 SWHGAPSPILPV
+787 SWHGRPSPFLPSDQLRT

>member
-29 FCHLFRQNPEHPSLD
+29 FCHQFRLNPDHPSLD
-44 LKPLKGDGRIYRAR
+44 LKPLKGDGRIHRAKIDR
-58 INLKYRALLARAG
+58 SYRALLARAG
-71 AGADG
+71 SGADG

-81 VVAVRHRKDVYEE
+81 IVAVRHRKDVYEE

-118 LQRAGLQLTPAADEA
+118 LQRAGLQLTPSPDE
-133 EAGTVPQA
+133 QD
-141 EAPLP
+141 
-146 AAPVAEQPTPG
+146 APVAPTPPPAENEQP
-157 LVAKPRASAPD
+157 
-168 EEAAVPAP
+168 AVTTEPLLL
-176 ASAAAAR
+176 
-183 PVIGDCT
+183 GCD

-195 RLGVAE
+195 RLGVAD
-201 ALVDLAL
+201 ALIDLAL
-208 TVTTEEELDQLIAG
+208 TVTAEEELDQLIAG

-232 GLGSGMDI
+232 GLGSGMTVD
-240 QEVEDEIT
+240 EVEREIT
-248 RPAAAELEPGFENDM
+248 QPASTELEPGFENDM
-263 AAALSRTAVTTVDDD
+263 SAALTRTAVTTVDDD

-301 AVERHYKGPAR
+301 IVERNYSKPAR

-321 TIVALHRVARLASQL
+321 TIIALHRVARLAAAL

-363 LVEPELLERV
+363 LVDPALLSRI

-379 QLAQGVLNENTAPG
+379 QLAQGVLTENTAPG
-393 SQRTLTTDDKAL
+393 AQRSLISDDRAL
-405 EVLREILFEYDEK
+405 DILREVLFEHDEQ

-424 LLDEWEQIVLGQSLA
+424 LFDEWEQIVLGQSLA

-446 ARRAGMGKALTRPE
+446 VRRAGMGRALNRPE
-460 RAAIWKILDQ
+460 RAAIWKLLDQ
-470 LTLRL
+470 FTLRL
-475 NGISR
+475 NGLGR

-495 ERARKIRI
+495 ERARKIRT
-503 RAERKEEVGGGDLVH
+503 RAEHKEAIGGGDLIH
-518 LDTNSSGMRYLR
+518 FDDNSSAMRYLR
-530 HRYQHIVVDEAQDL
+530 HRYRHIVVDEAQDL

-557 QGPDDLFIAGDTHQR
+557 PGPNDLFIAGDTHQR

-596 SYRTTQEIL
+596 SYRTTREIL
-605 DKAAMVVGDATY
+605 HQAAKIVHGTTY

-622 GTDNLDGYH
+622 GTDTLDGYH
-631 SLLRGPAPE
+631 SLLHGPSPQYVA
-640 LVSCAD
+640 CAD
-646 WDDEITQL
+646 WTDEITRL
-654 AAALKSWREEIAQP
+654 AEALKQWRAEITRP

-676 PSGTM
+676 PNGAM
-681 AVCVVDG
+681 AVCVADG
-688 TMAGRVAADLE
+688 DMAGRVAADLE
-699 MKHGITTATLTKDGP
+699 TKHGITTATLTKDGP

-723 TMHRFKGLEYQKLA
+723 TMHRFKGLEYQKIA
-737 VVGAS
+737 IVGVC
-742 DGVLPSA
+742 DGILPRNA
-749 TVVEKYQK
+749 LIEKYK
-757 RDPKRYERELK
+757 TTDPKRYERELK

-775 VATTRARDVLRI
+775 VAITRARDALRI
-787 SWHGAPSPILPV
+787 SWHGRPSPFLPV